1 MSAMMLI
8 CNILCIIY
16 IVKVKAKIDQ
26 DYKVQYEMMGKKEDD
41 TCLSKFLLYGAI
53 LSYFCINA
61 LMLVMVIFRIV
72 SASLSDE

>member
-41 TCLSKFLLYGAI
+41 TFLSKFLLYGAI